1 MEYIGRGGKPLSCNF
16 KRKGKK
22 YKCVIIVITIA
33 AAAVFSIY
41 FSVVTA
47 IPATGAVAAVI
58 VAVAITAREGAAAAV
73 TVAATTGRIVTSA
86 MLRSRSAFLTTYR
99 DTAITATVA
108 VAMTHTMQRSTDSG
122 TTVAVARP

>member
-1 MEYIGRGGKPLSCNF
+1 MSCNF

-58 VAVAITAREGAAAAV
+58 VAVAITAGTAAAV
-73 TVAATTGRIVTSA
+73 TVATTTGRIVTSA

-108 VAMTHTMQRSTDSG
+108 VAMTHTTQRSTDSG